1 MLSIGPEGS
10 LGALNFLQ
18 IYCKL
23 RVMVSLVMSWV
34 FVMGRW
40 VVSPVSVGGGI
51 VGGDDDLLSGSVR

>member
-40 VVSPVSVGGGI
+40 VVGPVSVGGGI
-51 VGGDDDLLSGSVR
+51 VGDDDLLSGSVR

>member
-1 MLSIGPEGS
+1 MSIGPEGY
-10 LGALNFLQ
+10 LGDLIFLQ

-23 RVMVSLVMSWV
+23 RVTVSLVMSWV

-51 VGGDDDLLSGSVR
+51 VVGDDDLLSGSVR

>member
-1 MLSIGPEGS
+1 MGDLI
-10 LGALNFLQ
+10 FLQ

-23 RVMVSLVMSWV
+23 RVTVSLFMSWV

-40 VVSPVSVGGGI
+40 VVSPVSVEGGI

>member
-1 MLSIGPEGS
+1 MLSIGPAGS
-10 LGALNFLQ
+10 LGALIFLQ

-23 RVMVSLVMSWV
+23 RVTVSLVMSWV

>member
-10 LGALNFLQ
+10 LDALIFLQ

-23 RVMVSLVMSWV
+23 RVTVSLVMSWV

>member
-1 MLSIGPEGS
+1 MLSIGLEGS
-10 LGALNFLQ
+10 LGALISLQ

-23 RVMVSLVMSWV
+23 RVTVALVMSWV

-51 VGGDDDLLSGSVR
+51 VVGDDDLLSGSVR

>member
-1 MLSIGPEGS
+1 MLSLGPEGS
-10 LGALNFLQ
+10 LGAFIFLQ

-23 RVMVSLVMSWV
+23 RVTVSLVMSWV

-51 VGGDDDLLSGSVR
+51 VGDDDLLSGSVR